1 MNNQKEKYNPWLG
14 LKTYEEG
21 QTLYGRTDDINI
33 LSQSILFNIQT
44 VIYGKSGIGK
54 SSILKAGIFPIL
66 RLKNFFP
73 VYIRL
78 DHNQPERNYNS
89 QIWECVIDSLSH
101 LQKENITP
109 QGTKET
115 IKDLKG
121 KVVELIPNSRKKS
134 LWEMFHGNKF
144 YNTEGKSIQPVLVF
158 DQFEEIFTREQ
169 DQNKVLTFFS
179 ELADLINNVEP
190 QVLYSNSNNSNNN
203 TEKLTDIKKNSISH
217 DILLDD
223 EYTAVSKNYLKESN
237 FRLVLSLREDCL
249 FYLERNIANIPPLR
263 HNRHCL
269 KPLNVEQATSVITE
283 PMPTLVPKDVATEII
298 RKVTGELSKND
309 NSTHIE
315 INSAILSLYL
325 SELYKRKPIQSK
337 TIDLSIVSNSGD
349 NIIQDFYEKTM
360 SSVSDKELVAILE
373 DKLITPDGKRDNAFV
388 KDIVRSKKNPKEE
401 DRNKVKELNRLKEQR
416 LIHEFPWNNEGLRI
430 EFMHDV
436 LCETIIRRKEK
447 RLSTEANKRKIRNI
461 TILLGLTFLFLTIF
475 VLIRTNITERN
486 YSESLQEQM
495 AIIQSLNQS
504 LQEQMA
510 ITQEKN
516 DSLQILTKLNY
527 EQMLKTQSL
536 NHSLQEQMGI
546 TQRKNDSLHA
556 LMILNEE
563 QMIITKLLNESLH
576 EQMTITQRKNDSLLT
591 LVRLNEEK
599 KTFIQTNINEVRLN
613 FAVGKASIVE
623 DSTTLAELKK
633 LAEQVKSFEGEM
645 LSIVIE
651 HSASPEGNL
660 LSNKDLARRRAE
672 VVKEFLYP
680 YSGDIPTSVSV
691 TMHTWFDVANLLYN
705 EGFVE
710 ESKAVAQAIANSEGS
725 IEPQIFIRR
734 LPFYSSIIKATILP
748 QLQTT
753 TCKLILK

>member
-475 VLIRTNITERN
+475 VLIRTNITESR
-486 YSESLQEQM
+486 
-495 AIIQSLNQS
+495 LNDS

-556 LMILNEE
+556 LMIINTE
-563 QMIITKLLNESLH
+563 QIKITK
-576 EQMTITQRKNDSLLT
+576 RKNDSLLT

-613 FAVGKASIVE
+613 FAVGKDSIVE

-660 LSNKDLARRRAE
+660 LLNKDLARRRAE

-691 TMHTWFDVANLLYN
+691 TMHTWFDVANLLYE
-705 EGFVE
+705 EGLVE

-725 IEPQIFIRR
+725 IEQQGYLIRR

-748 QLQTT
+748 QLRTT

>member
-269 KPLNVEQATSVITE
+269 KPLNVDQATSVITE

-337 TIDLSIVSNSGD
+337 TIDLSIVSNSGE

-504 LQEQMA
+504 LQDQM
-510 ITQEKN
+510 
-516 DSLQILTKLNY
+516 D
-527 EQMLKTQSL
+527 
-536 NHSLQEQMGI
+536 I
-546 TQRKNDSLHA
+546 TQRKNDSLRT
-556 LMILNEE
+556 LMIINTE
-563 QMIITKLLNESLH
+563 QIKITK
-576 EQMTITQRKNDSLLT
+576 RKNDSLLSLIKQNNEQKDFMETYFKDIT
-591 LVRLNEEK
+591 LKLNY
-599 KTFIQTNINEVRLN
+599 
-613 FAVGKASIVE
+613 AVGKSSFIEDPLTLLELAKLIGQIKNLEGRITSIVFE
-623 DSTTLAELKK
+623 SYTT
-633 LAEQVKSFEGEM
+633 
-645 LSIVIE
+645 
-651 HSASPEGNL
+651 PEGNPHL
-660 LSNKDLARRRAE
+660 NAELARKRAE
-672 VVKEFLYP
+672 YFREYLRP
-680 YSGDIPTSVSV
+680 YLGNITTSVSPQV
-691 TMHTWFDVANLLYN
+691 HSWFDVANCAYEQGYLEWYN
-705 EGFVE
+705 TITQAIV
-710 ESKAVAQAIANSEGS
+710 ESKDNLVNTGMLIQRSSPTIYSN
-725 IEPQIFIRR
+725 IKQVIF
-734 LPFYSSIIKATILP
+734 P
-748 QLQTT
+748 QLRYAK
-753 TCKLILK
+753 CRFELKR